1 MDAQELNLFPLAT
14 GLFGGLALF
23 LFGMEQM
30 ADALKAVAG
39 NRMKTILAGL
49 TKNRL
54 MGVLTGAFTTAVIQS
69 SSVTTVLVVGFIS
82 AGLMSMTQS
91 IGVIMGAN
99 IGTTITAQII
109 AFKVTQFALL
119 MVAVGFGLLFFAKRG
134 DLRHHGKGIMGLG
147 LVFFGMAVM
156 GDAMAPLRSY
166 QPFLVW
172 MVAMEDPLL
181 GVLAGALFTALV
193 QSSSATTGVVIV
205 LATQG
210 LITLPAG
217 IALIF
222 GSNIGTCV
230 TALLAS
236 IGKPREAL
244 RAALVHVLFNVA
256 GVALWIAFI
265 GQLAEVVTWLSPQAR
280 ELAGTQR
287 LAADTPRQIAN
298 AHTLFN
304 VTNTLL
310 FVPLAAQFA
319 RLVEWLVPDRPL
331 EEEEEVQAKYLD
343 LGLLHTPAL
352 ALDRARMEILHMG
365 DRVCEMFRSILP
377 AMLTG
382 RREAIDAVARMDD
395 AVDTL
400 HGRIITY
407 LGEISRLELTEGQNE
422 EFLFLM
428 EAVNDLEN
436 IGDIIETN
444 LVALGIERL
453 ENDVHVSEPT
463 QAVIREFHAAVAKAL
478 ENSLQAITQKNEL
491 AARVVID
498 MKQDINRLANSA
510 ALHEARRLVAA
521 EPNRLSAYTVEVD
534 ILENLKRVYYFCK
547 RMARLVVAP
556 EAGREA
562 A

>member
-1 MDAQELNLFPLAT
+1 VTEAQELNLFPLAT

-166 QPFLVW
+166 QPFLAW

-193 QSSSATTGVVIV
+193 QSSSAATGVVIV

-343 LGLLHTPAL
+343 LGLLHTPSL

-453 ENDVHVSEPT
+453 ESDVHVSEPT

-491 AARVVID
+491 AARVVI
-498 MKQDINRLANSA
+498 
-510 ALHEARRLVAA
+510 EARRLVAA